1 MNRPAPDEYDPYFAT
16 YIDKVEGDDLLGQLA
31 AVQVVTRK
39 RLSGISEAE
48 AEHRYAAGKWSIKEI
63 LAHLIDGERIFC
75 ARAVAFARGDR
86 TALPG
91 FDENA
96 YAAASNADRRPLSE
110 ILEELAAVRAATIA
124 LFRSFDEAEL
134 SRSGIAS
141 ESRISVRALG
151 FAIAGHELHHRAVI
165 EERYLRR

>member
-1 MNRPAPDEYDPYFAT
+1 MNRPAPNEYDPYFAT

-31 AVQVVTRK
+31 AVQAATRE
-39 RLSGISEAE
+39 RLCDLSEAD
-48 AEHRYAAGKWSIKEI
+48 AEHRYAAGKWSIKEVF
-63 LAHLIDGERIFC
+63 AHLIDGERIFD

-96 YAAASNADRRPLSE
+96 YVEASNADRRPFGE
-110 ILEELAAVRAATIA
+110 ILEELEAVRVSTIA

-134 SRSGIAS
+134 LRSGIAN

-151 FAIAGHELHHRAVI
+151 FVIAGHELHHRAVI
-165 EERYLRR
+165 EERYLQG

>member
-1 MNRPAPDEYDPYFAT
+1 MNRPAPTEYDPYFET

-31 AVQVVTRK
+31 AVHAVTRE
-39 RLSGISEAE
+39 RLSGLSEAH

-63 LAHLIDGERIFC
+63 LAHLIDGERIFG

-91 FDENA
+91 FDQDA
-96 YAAASNADRRPLSE
+96 YVAASNADRRPLAE

-134 SRSGIAS
+134 GRSGIAS

-151 FAIAGHELHHRAVI
+151 FVIAGHEVHHREVI
-165 EERYLRR
+165 EERYL